1 MLAKHVNSVN
11 GKCVLVC
18 TIDEKLWSNVAL
30 SASLALVMPDC
41 TPRKMLIAIALNKWL
56 LLQSSCTVIEGLPST
71 KTGVPMGL
79 RETAA
84 HHKLGMT
91 PSYDERRR
99 FQRINLQVPLFIRG
113 KDAYGEQFLELAK
126 TLDISGIG
134 AFLTSPRPLALNEI
148 VTLTIPAPSIT
159 TSPLVPAGMPPIQA
173 RVKRKQDAG
182 EVHLVGVEFL
192 KPIG

>member
-1 MLAKHVNSVN
+1 
-11 GKCVLVC
+11 
-18 TIDEKLWSNVAL
+18 
-30 SASLALVMPDC
+30 
-41 TPRKMLIAIALNKWL
+41 
-56 LLQSSCTVIEGLPST
+56 
-71 KTGVPMGL
+71 MGL

-84 HHKLGMT
+84 HHRLGMT

-159 TSPLVPAGMPPIQA
+159 SSPLVPAGMPPIQA

>member
-1 MLAKHVNSVN
+1 MVFV
-11 GKCVLVC
+11 G
-18 TIDEKLWSNVAL
+18 E
-30 SASLALVMPDC
+30 
-41 TPRKMLIAIALNKWL
+41 
-56 LLQSSCTVIEGLPST
+56 EST
-71 KTGVPMGL
+71 KTGVPMGV
-79 RETAA
+79 RETAS
-84 HHKLGMT
+84 HHKPAMS

-134 AFLTSPRPLALNEI
+134 AFLTSPRPLAINEI

-159 TSPLVPAGMPPIQA
+159 SSALVPAGMPPIQA

-182 EVHLVGVEFL
+182 DVHLVGVEFL

>member
-1 MLAKHVNSVN
+1 MLAKGKKSVN
-11 GKCVLVC
+11 GKCVLLC
-18 TIDEKLWSNVAL
+18 TIDEKLWSNVAH
-30 SASLALVMPDC
+30 SASSRTVRVRITSCKL
-41 TPRKMLIAIALNKWL
+41 LIIIMLNKGQWL
-56 LLQSSCTVIEGLPST
+56 PSTCCVFRGECST
-71 KTGVPMGL
+71 KTGVLMAI
-79 RETAA
+79 REPAT
-84 HHKLGMT
+84 HQKLAVS

-134 AFLTSPRPLALNEI
+134 AFLTSPRPLAINEV

-159 TSPLVPAGMPPIQA
+159 SSALVPAGMPPIQA

-182 EVHLVGVEFL
+182 DVHLVGVEFL